1 MGYTSKY
8 DTLLLYSLKTEN
20 RINIDQNYKSGDVW
34 SEEFPIVSVKL
45 FYWLEYF
52 IQKNRT
58 SLRDRSQ
65 FVAIC
70 VVCLTGLSVFI
81 NRGYCWV
88 AREALNKT
96 KNGWPHPQHMDI
108 MVHTSKVSW
117 INYFS
122 NRQLPLHKY
131 EYEHLHLNNSSR
143 TRSGRLS
150 LVWKLHFPPHSN
162 NHSSNWDQYLDLEL
176 LIPTKGGSQNR
187 ADKSDRKKIMV
198 YIAWWSSVIWAY
210 ECYMGQ

>member
-1 MGYTSKY
+1 M
-8 DTLLLYSLKTEN
+8 
-20 RINIDQNYKSGDVW
+20 
-34 SEEFPIVSVKL
+34 
-45 FYWLEYF
+45 
-52 IQKNRT
+52 
-58 SLRDRSQ
+58 
-65 FVAIC
+65 
-70 VVCLTGLSVFI
+70 SVFI
-81 NRGYCWV
+81 NRVYCWV

-96 KNGWPHPQHMDI
+96 KNGWPHPQHMMDI

-187 ADKSDRKKIMV
+187 ADKSDRKKNYGV
-198 YIAWWSSVIWAY
+198 YRMMI
-210 ECYMGQ
+210 ECYMSLWVLYGTIAWCFRFWFGVSFSLTRWTIYRVKLDSNVNPTSSRILLCQPTQLLIPHTIPI